1 MTEETKRL
9 WLRLGDGDDYH
20 DFDSIEEVKEVLDEC
35 DCLPVKRHCQYGVN
49 GNRHYK
55 GLNYISLYW
64 GDDDAQPLSSI
75 TDDELV
81 YLNKEA
87 D

>member
-1 MTEETKRL
+1 MIETRRL
-9 WLRLGDGDDYH
+9 WLRLGDSDDYH
-20 DFDSIEEVKEVLDEC
+20 DHDSIEDVKETLDEC
-35 DCLPVKRHCQYGVN
+35 DCLPVKHHCLYGVS
-49 GNRHYK
+49 GRHHQ

-64 GDDDAQPLSSI
+64 GDNDAQPLGSI

-87 D
+87 NE